1 MTKPS
6 LDRTLKLL
14 WLAIGA
20 LLLLF
25 LIGGGVMIL
34 AQVIGNAGAGSE
46 AVRVAGG
53 DRPAREEPR
62 AVRYGMPDSIRGTA
76 TRIVM
81 VGNGAAYGYRERV
94 SDSYGTSGGRMS
106 GAEVNVMFVDAAGA
120 RLLLDRP
127 AFIREVDYP
136 VPREGE
142 SGPRTWISYVVALD
156 DTNGDGR
163 LDARDAVALYV
174 TDLDGRNLRPVLS
187 PPLRYQSHRGLGP
200 TRILVYALQ
209 GPAGAAV
216 DEDRMRQRAFI
227 YDVAA
232 GQLAPYA
239 ALDSAAERAGR
250 ILRR

>member
-25 LIGGGVMIL
+25 LVGGGVMIL
-34 AQVIGNAGAGSE
+34 AQVIGNAGADDA
-46 AVRVAGG
+46 AVRVASE
-53 DRPAREEPR
+53 DRTPREEPR
-62 AVRYGMPDSIRGTA
+62 AVRYGEPQAIQGTA
-76 TRIVM
+76 TRLIAVEY
-81 VGNGAAYGYRERV
+81 GRAYQPNEGGYASGSR
-94 SDSYGTSGGRMS
+94 YTS
-106 GAEVNVMFVDAAGA
+106 EVVANVIFLDNQGA

-127 AFIREVDYP
+127 AHVESIDYP
-136 VPREGE
+136 RSRGTVER
-142 SGPRTWISYVVALD
+142 WIAYRIAFD
-156 DTNGDGR
+156 DTNRDGK
-163 LDARDAVALYV
+163 LDRRDATTLYV
-174 TDLDGRNLRPVLS
+174 TDLEGRNLRPVLR
-187 PPLRYQSHRGLGP
+187 PPLRLRSFQALDAGRM
-200 TRILVYALQ
+200 LVYALE
-209 GPAGAAV
+209 PLPGAAV

-239 ALDSAAERAGR
+239 ALDSAAERAGQ